1 MQSYKTIK
9 GQDNVKD
16 TRNTINDS
24 MNTIMSNHSG
34 TAFPTENLQVGMK
47 CYRTDLGKTYTL
59 TDADSSIWKEDNH
72 ATVADSTNK
81 LSGLELVSDS
91 SKGDTYGKIPKVGT
105 DGVLEIGKY
114 IDFHSKSKDNKDYST
129 RITANDDGSLTVSG
143 RINASINGNAATA
156 TNVTW
161 TGVTG
166 KPSTYTPSSHNH
178 DTAYPS
184 VDGSRAKGTWGISV
198 TGSAGSVAWNS
209 VTGKPSTY
217 MPATHNH
224 DSSYPSQTGARASGT
239 WNINITGKANTATK
253 ADTATLATTATKA
266 VDSDTLNGYHY
277 ADIVSEVKEIIP
289 EGIKTTEP
297 KVYVYFTSSK
307 TQSAGASTYNYK
319 YYYSFTLTEIVQY
332 DLIFPSG
339 TKFTKSESL
348 LKVVGDLPRLPT
360 SGGLSDDYLWEN
372 CKDYIY
378 SEVKDKLVGYSGD
391 VDTFIVGKP

>member
-59 TDADSSIWKEDNH
+59 TDADSKLWKEDNH
-72 ATVADSTNK
+72 ATVADSANK
-81 LSGLELVSDS
+81 LSGLELVTDS

-143 RINASINGNAATA
+143 SINASITGNAATA
-156 TNVTW
+156 TNVAW

-166 KPSTYTPSSHNH
+166 KPSTFTPSSHNH
-178 DTAYPS
+178 DSAYPS
-184 VDGSRAKGTWGISV
+184 VDGSRAKGTWGINV
-198 TGSAGSVAWNS
+198 TGSAGSVAWGN

-217 MPATHNH
+217 TPATHNH

-239 WNINITGKANTATK
+239 WNINITGSAASCSGTAKT
-253 ADTATLATTATKA
+253 ATTATTA
-266 VDSDTLNGYHY
+266 NY
-277 ADIVSEVKEIIP
+277 ATTAGTANSVAWNNVSAK
-289 EGIKTTEP
+289 
-297 KVYVYFTSSK
+297 
-307 TQSAGASTYNYK
+307 
-319 YYYSFTLTEIVQY
+319 
-332 DLIFPSG
+332 
-339 TKFTKSESL
+339 
-348 LKVVGDLPRLPT
+348 PT
-360 SGGLSDDYLWEN
+360 SVIKVSSWDGANL
-372 CKDYIY
+372 
-378 SEVKDKLVGYSGD
+378 KLV
-391 VDTFIVGKP
+391 TCT